1 MTWTYTFSGI
11 HTVERQTSR
20 WQMISKVQLLQRE
33 GRGMEKRTDEKKLSE
48 QWPHWLPFFLLGAAV
63 ILASMYVGVFHALPW
78 TADPSAWGSFG
89 DYIGGLLNP
98 FVSTLTLI
106 IAIKVWAQQR
116 QELEETKQAMKD
128 QAETAQANRRE
139 QRFFDL
145 MQVYQQTL
153 DTFQDTTQRGDT
165 RHGKPALDEWING
178 HIQLGGMTNTVAL
191 RGLQNPGESRK
202 RANLDNWI
210 DQARRHWI
218 RPGVS
223 EELNHFFR
231 VVFRI
236 LRDAEDLLEQDR
248 YRFIRLFR
256 AQLSQTELLLLGLN
270 LWITEEGQ
278 KMLPIAC
285 NYGLL
290 KHLPQCNL
298 RDVLET
304 ELPPLVFGRTFA
316 KLKKGQG

>member
-1 MTWTYTFSGI
+1 MG
-11 HTVERQTSR
+11 
-20 WQMISKVQLLQRE
+20 
-33 GRGMEKRTDEKKLSE
+33 KRSNEEKLSDR
-48 QWPHWLPFFLLGAAV
+48 WPYWLPLFLLVAAV
-63 ILASMYVGVFHALPW
+63 VLVFFYAMVFHALPW
-78 TADPSAWGSFG
+78 TSDPSAWGSFG
-89 DYIGGLLNP
+89 DYMGGLLNP

-153 DTFQDTTQRGDT
+153 DTFQGTSGRGDS
-165 RHGKPALDEWING
+165 RHGKPALNLWMKSHDQLNGMIN
-178 HIQLGGMTNTVAL
+178 TAAL
-191 RGLQNPGESRK
+191 RGTVKTNEERHRVLLTNSIIETK
-202 RANLDNWI
+202 
-210 DQARRHWI
+210 RHWI
-218 RPGVS
+218 KPDVS
-223 EELNHFFR
+223 EQLNHYFR

-236 LRDAEDLLEQDR
+236 LHDAENLLEEDR

-270 LWITEEGQ
+270 LWITDEGK

-285 NYGLL
+285 DYGLL

-316 KLKKGQG
+316 KLKKGQD

>member
-1 MTWTYTFSGI
+1 MG
-11 HTVERQTSR
+11 
-20 WQMISKVQLLQRE
+20 
-33 GRGMEKRTDEKKLSE
+33 KRSNEEMLSD
-48 QWPHWLPFFLLGAAV
+48 QWPHWLPLVLLVAAIFLVSIYVWAFF
-63 ILASMYVGVFHALPW
+63 ALPW
-78 TADPSAWGSFG
+78 TSDPSAWGSFG
-89 DYIGGLLNP
+89 DYMGGLLNP
-98 FVSTLTLI
+98 VVSTMTLI
-106 IAIKVWAQQR
+106 IAIKVWVQQR
-116 QELEETKQAMKD
+116 QELEETKQALKD

-153 DTFQDTTQRGDT
+153 DNFQDTAQRGDT
-165 RHGKPALDEWING
+165 RHGKPALDLWIKA
-178 HIQLGGMTNTVAL
+178 HTQLDGMTNTAAL
-191 RGLQNPGESRK
+191 RGHQNPGEK
-202 RANLDNWI
+202 RRRALIDNWMTEAK
-210 DQARRHWI
+210 QHWI
-218 RPGVS
+218 KPDVAER
-223 EELNHFFR
+223 LNHYFR

-270 LWITEEGQ
+270 LWITDEGK
-278 KMLPIAC
+278 KMQSVAC
-285 NYGLL
+285 DYGLL

-316 KLKKGQG
+316 KLKKGQD